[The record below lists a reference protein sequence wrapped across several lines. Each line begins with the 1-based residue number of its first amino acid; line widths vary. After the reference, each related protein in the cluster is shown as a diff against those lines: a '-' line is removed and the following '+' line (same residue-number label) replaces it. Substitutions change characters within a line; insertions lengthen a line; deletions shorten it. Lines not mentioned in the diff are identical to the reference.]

1 MKIKICGMADAAIMH
16 QLAELNISM
25 LGFIFY
31 PKSPRYVV
39 DKIQPNEIDKIP
51 DTIQKVGVFV
61 NTPSEEIIKL
71 ANEYHLDTIQ
81 LHGSESQDLCAELKI
96 SGLRV
101 WKAFN
106 LTKQNNFKDYEKYC
120 EYFLFD
126 TPSEKH
132 GGTGEKFDWSL
143 LDRYKG
149 SKPFLLSGG
158 ISAKDAEEV
167 KQIHHPQ
174 MAGIDINSKFEI
186 QPGIKDFELIKK
198 FIKELVPSDL
208 PKGE

>member
-31 PKSPRYVV
+31 PKSPRYII
-39 DKIQPNEIDKIP
+39 DKIRPNEINKLP

-61 NTPSEEIIKL
+61 NMPTENIITL
-71 ANEYHLDTIQ
+71 AKEYHIDTIQ
-81 LHGSESQDLCAELKI
+81 LHGSESPEVCKALSISNLK
-96 SGLRV
+96 V

-106 LTKQNNFKDYEKYC
+106 LTKQNNYEAYSDFC

-143 LDRYKG
+143 LDSYQG
-149 SKPFLLSGG
+149 STPFLLSGG
-158 ISAKDAEEV
+158 IGAKDAEEIN
-167 KQIHHPQ
+167 QIQHPK

-186 QPGIKDFELIKK
+186 KPGKKDVELIRN
-198 FIKELVPSDL
+198 FIDELISPA
-208 PKGE
+208 P